1 MCFYAVVYFKLARH
15 CSCVTGALTPD
26 QGHLEVYGKAPHDA
40 GSEVP
45 GRTIGTGA
53 LTYNMEFHQFRP
65 LGFMPQETALFPEFT
80 VNEVLGHTSVYI
92 QPGAQH

>member
-1 MCFYAVVYFKLARH
+1 MFVCFFVVVVYFKLTRH

-45 GRTIGTGA
+45 GRTIGNGPFYTG
-53 LTYNMEFHQFRP
+53 NMEFHPRP
-65 LGFMPQETALFPEFT
+65 LLGFMPQETALFPEFT
-80 VNEVLGHTSVYI
+80 VNEVLVRTSVYI
-92 QPGAQH
+92 